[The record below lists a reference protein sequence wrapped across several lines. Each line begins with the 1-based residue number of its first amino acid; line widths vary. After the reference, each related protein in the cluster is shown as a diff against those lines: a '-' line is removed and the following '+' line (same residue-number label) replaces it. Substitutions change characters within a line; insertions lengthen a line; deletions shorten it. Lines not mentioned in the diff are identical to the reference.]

1 MKLIKGNIPWLLF
14 AVCGF
19 VVLVGRAVMFYNLGD
34 ATFNFN
40 DFPILTYT
48 AEAARRFH
56 AESGLLWGYE
66 PHFMA
71 GYPLGFIWNSNVSI
85 QWFAVR
91 FADAPALQVVRA
103 FFLAGLFLF
112 PLIWWWTLRNFGMT
126 RREASGS
133 FLLGSL
139 YFLLGMPILFFLS
152 GMLTAGA
159 VTYIS
164 LFSAS
169 FIYRY
174 GRDGGLW
181 WIGAAVS
188 AAFVLFIHKTAVV
201 ILFIPVCLV
210 AVMIIRRRGYARLAG
225 LAAAGVVVLAVNWFW
240 IRPTLLMM
248 RHIKSLPEAPF
259 WQNRDLLRPF
269 KDYFTGGVVMN
280 NLELTGAYGVLHG
293 VALWLLL
300 ITGIAGI
307 FKWLR
312 GGEHD
317 RAAFFAVTAGGLWV
331 YSYYGAFLPGGDT
344 LNPTRYFPVAQMW
357 LAAAGG
363 AMFSGGFSGKRD
375 RGGKLPA
382 FAVATQAVVS
392 IVCIAG
398 MVYASNRLKP
408 FEALL
413 TWPMPPQVTALVER
427 IEALPRGGRIMIE
440 DSGVMN
446 MESGG
451 RVYGES
457 QILSHFGLW
466 TGREFVGGP
475 YPYVF
480 EDYHYVS
487 FQDGRAF
494 GRSLSDF
501 NPKELLERLKLY
513 NVKWIICWSSGCRE
527 YFNAYGGYYRFADRS
542 DRFDIFEVS
551 GYEPTYFLKGG
562 GRVTADYGKLSVYG
576 ARANDGSVVLK
587 YHWMAGCRSEPALKV
602 APYRVPGDPVGFIQ
616 VLDPPEKFVILMP

>member
-1 MKLIKGNIPWLLF
+1 MRFVKENILWFVF
-14 AVCGF
+14 AVCGL
-19 VVLVGRAVMFYNLGD
+19 VVLVGRAVMFCGLDG

-40 DFPILTYT
+40 DFPLLTYT

-71 GYPLGFIWNSNVSI
+71 GYPLGFIWNSNVAI
-85 QWFAVR
+85 QWFAVM
-91 FADAPALQVVRA
+91 FGSAPVLEVVRV

-112 PLIWWWTLRNFGMT
+112 PLAWWWTLRNFGMT

-133 FLLGSL
+133 FLLGGI

-164 LFSAS
+164 LLSAS

-174 GRDGGLW
+174 GRDGGVW
-181 WIGAAVS
+181 WLGTAVS
-188 AAFVLFIHKTAVV
+188 AAFALFIHKTAVV

-210 AVMIIRRRGYARLAG
+210 AVMMIRRRRYARLAG
-225 LAAAGVVVLAVNWFW
+225 LAAAGAVAAAANWFW
-240 IRPTLLMM
+240 IRPTLLLM

-269 KDYFTGGVVMN
+269 KDYFTGSVAMN
-280 NLELTGAYGVLHG
+280 NLEFTGAYGVVHT

-300 ITGIAGI
+300 VMGIAGI
-307 FKWLR
+307 LKLLR
-312 GGEHD
+312 IGERG
-317 RAAFFAVTAGGLWV
+317 RAAYFALTAGGLWV

-363 AMFSGGFSGKRD
+363 AVFAGGVSGGREK
-375 RGGKLPA
+375 GGGSQG
-382 FAVATQAVVS
+382 FAVAAQIAVSV
-392 IVCIAG
+392 ICIAG

-413 TWPMPPQVTALVER
+413 TWPMPPQVTALADR
-427 IEALPRGGRIMIE
+427 IEELPRGGRIMIE

-446 MESGG
+446 AESGG
-451 RVYGES
+451 RIYGES

-466 TGREFVGGP
+466 TGREFIGGP

-480 EDYHYVS
+480 EDYHHAS

-494 GRSLSDF
+494 GRPLSDF
-501 NPKELLERLKLY
+501 NPAELLDRLALY

-527 YFNAYGGYYRFADRS
+527 YFNAYGGYYRFVDRS

-551 GYEPTYFLKGG
+551 GYKPTYFLKGA
-562 GRVTADYGKLSVYG
+562 GRVDADYGKLTVSG
-576 ARANDGSVVLK
+576 ARAEGGGIVLK
-587 YHWMAGCRSEPALKV
+587 YHWMDGCRTEPAVKMSRF
-602 APYRVPGDPVGFIQ
+602 RVPGDPVGFIQ
-616 VLDPPEKFVILMP
+616 VFRPPEKFIIYMP